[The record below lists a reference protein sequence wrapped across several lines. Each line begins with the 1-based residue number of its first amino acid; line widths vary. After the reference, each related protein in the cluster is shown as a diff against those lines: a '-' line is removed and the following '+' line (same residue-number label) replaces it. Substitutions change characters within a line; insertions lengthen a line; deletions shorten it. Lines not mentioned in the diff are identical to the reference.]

1 MFVALR
7 DLLNAKGRFGLIAGV
22 VALVTFLVVMLTGLT
37 SGLGKQNTS
46 ALEALDPAAVTFDGA
61 DNQSYTTSRIA
72 HADEGTTPLG
82 TGQTLMTRADGT
94 EDSVAVL
101 GLPSG
106 TTLPTGQV
114 LGDDAIASE
123 ALKLSDGESITVG
136 GAPVTVAEQAEDL
149 YFAHSPVLWVPTKTW
164 QAAMHTEAVGT
175 VMLSDN
181 KDTAPEGSVSL
192 KDSFDALPAYSSE
205 QGSLKMIQGFLY
217 LISALVTVAFLSVWT
232 AQRTRDLSI
241 LKAIGASNRYLL
253 KDSIGQAALILALG
267 ALVGTALAAG
277 LGALAANVAPFVLT
291 PASVILPA
299 VAIWILGMGGAALAT
314 RSISRVDPQLALGGA
329 A

>member
-37 SGLGKQNTS
+37 AGLGKQNTS
-46 ALEALDPAAVTFDGA
+46 ALEAFDPAAVTFDDA

-72 HADEGTTPLG
+72 QADKGTTPLG
-82 TGQTLMTRADGT
+82 TGQTLMTRSDGS

-106 TTLPTGQV
+106 TTLPDGQV
-114 LGDDAIASE
+114 LEDHAFASE
-123 ALKLSDGESITVG
+123 ALELADGESITVG
-136 GAPVTVAEQAEDL
+136 GAPVTVSAQAGDL
-149 YFAHSPVLWVPTKTW
+149 YFAHSPVLWVPTETW
-164 QAAMHTEAVGT
+164 QAAMHTDAVGT
-175 VMLSDN
+175 VELSYDEE
-181 KDTAPEGSVSL
+181 TAPEGSVSL
-192 KDSFDALPAYSSE
+192 KDSFEALPAYSSE

-253 KDSIGQAALILALG
+253 KDSIGQAALILAIG
-267 ALVGTALAAG
+267 ALIGTAAAAG

-299 VAIWILGMGGAALAT
+299 LAIWILGMGGAALAT

>member
-37 SGLGKQNTS
+37 AGLGKQNTS

-61 DNQSYTTSRIA
+61 DSQSYTTSRIA

-123 ALKLSDGESITVG
+123 ALKLSDSESITVG

-149 YFAHSPVLWVPTKTW
+149 YFAHSPVLWVPTETW

>member
-37 SGLGKQNTS
+37 AGLGKQNTS
-46 ALEALDPAAVTFDGA
+46 ALEALDPATVTFDGA

-192 KDSFDALPAYSSE
+192 KNSFDALPAYSSE

>member
-37 SGLGKQNTS
+37 AGLGKQNTS
-46 ALEALDPAAVTFDGA
+46 ALEALDPAAVTFDDA

-72 HADEGTTPLG
+72 KADEGTIPLG
-82 TGQTLMTRADGT
+82 TGQTLMSRDDGS
-94 EDSVAVL
+94 EESVAIL

-106 TTLPTGQV
+106 TELPGGQV
-114 LGDDAIASE
+114 LEDHAIASE
-123 ALKLSDGESITVG
+123 GLELADGESITVG
-136 GAPVTVAEQAEDL
+136 GAPVTVSEQAEDL
-149 YFAHSPVLWVPTKTW
+149 YFAHSPVLWVPTETW

-175 VMLSDN
+175 VELSDN
-181 KDTAPEGSVSL
+181 EDTAPEGSVSL
-192 KDSFDALPAYSSE
+192 KDSFQALPAYSSE

-241 LKAIGASNRYLL
+241 LKAIGASNGYLL
-253 KDSIGQAALILALG
+253 KDALG
-267 ALVGTALAAG
+267 QSAVLLAVGVLIGGVAAYG
-277 LGALAANVAPFVLT
+277 LGMWMQGAAPFALSPVT
-291 PASVILPA
+291 AIVPP
-299 VAIWILGMGGAALAT
+299 VAIWALGMVGALIAT
-314 RSISRVDPQLALGGA
+314 RSIVKVNPQQALGGA

>member
-37 SGLGKQNTS
+37 AGLGKQNTS

-61 DNQSYTTSRIA
+61 DSQSYTTSRIA

>member
-37 SGLGKQNTS
+37 AGLGKQNTS
-46 ALEALDPAAVTFDGA
+46 ALEALDPVSVTFEDPE
-61 DNQSYTTSRIA
+61 NPSYTTSRIA
-72 HADEGTTPLG
+72 AADEGTTPLG
-82 TGQTLMTRADGT
+82 TGQTLMTRADGS

-101 GLPSG
+101 GLPAG
-106 TTLPTGQV
+106 TTLPGGQV
-114 LGDDAIASE
+114 LEDHAIASG
-123 ALKLSDGESITVG
+123 ALKLADGESITVG
-136 GAPVTVAEQAEDL
+136 GAPVTVDAQADNL
-149 YFAHSPVLWVPTKTW
+149 YFAHSPVLWVSTETW
-164 QAAMHTEAVGT
+164 QAAMHTQAVGT
-175 VMLSDN
+175 VELSSD
-181 KDTAPEGSVSL
+181 KETAPAGSVSL
-192 KDSFDALPAYSSE
+192 KDSFEALPAYSSE

-267 ALVGTALAAG
+267 AFVGTAAAAAV
-277 LGALAANVAPFVLT
+277 GALAANVAPFVLS

-299 VAIWILGMGGAALAT
+299 LAIWILGMGGAALAT

>member
-37 SGLGKQNTS
+37 AGLGKQNTS
-46 ALEALDPAAVTFDGA
+46 ALEALDPAAVTFEDPE
-61 DNQSYTTSRIA
+61 NPSYTTSRIA
-72 HADEGTTPLG
+72 YADEGTIPLG
-82 TGQTLMTRADGT
+82 TGQTLMTRADGS

-106 TTLPTGQV
+106 TELPTGQV
-114 LGDDAIASE
+114 LGDHAIASE
-123 ALKLSDGESITVG
+123 SLKLSDGESITIG
-136 GAPVTVAEQAEDL
+136 GAPVTVDAQAQDL
-149 YFAHSPVLWVPTKTW
+149 YFSHSPVLWAPTETW
-164 QAAMHTEAVGT
+164 QAAMHTDAVGT
-175 VMLSDN
+175 VELSEN
-181 KDTAPEGSVSL
+181 KDTAPEGSTSVSG
-192 KDSFDALPAYSSE
+192 SFSALPAYSSE

-253 KDSIGQAALILALG
+253 KDSIGQAAVILAIG
-267 ALVGTALAAG
+267 ALIGTAAAAG
-277 LGALAANVAPFVLT
+277 LGLLAAKAAPFVLT

-314 RSISRVDPQLALGGA
+314 RSISRIDPQLALGGA

>member
-37 SGLGKQNTS
+37 AGLGKQNTS
-46 ALEALDPAAVTFDGA
+46 ALEALDPAAVAFDDA

-123 ALKLSDGESITVG
+123 ALKLYDGESITVG
-136 GAPVTVAEQAEDL
+136 GAPVTVAEQAKDL

-164 QAAMHTEAVGT
+164 QAAMHTEAAGT

-253 KDSIGQAALILALG
+253 RDSIGQAALILALG

-291 PASVILPA
+291 PVSVILPA

>member
-37 SGLGKQNTS
+37 AGLGKQNTS
-46 ALEALDPAAVTFDGA
+46 ALEALDPATVTFDGA

>member
-61 DNQSYTTSRIA
+61 DSQSYTTSRIA

-181 KDTAPEGSVSL
+181 KDSAPEGSVSL

>member
-61 DNQSYTTSRIA
+61 DSQSYTTSRIA

-217 LISALVTVAFLSVWT
+217 LISALVTIAFLSVWT

>member
-37 SGLGKQNTS
+37 AGLGKQNTS
-46 ALEALDPAAVTFDGA
+46 ALEALDPAAVTFDDA

-72 HADEGTTPLG
+72 KADEGTTPLG
-82 TGQTLMTRADGT
+82 TGQTLMSRDDGS
-94 EDSVAVL
+94 EESVAIL

-106 TTLPTGQV
+106 TELPGGQV
-114 LGDDAIASE
+114 LEDHAIASE
-123 ALKLSDGESITVG
+123 GLELFDGESITVG
-136 GAPVTVAEQAEDL
+136 GAPVTVSEQAEDL
-149 YFAHSPVLWVPTKTW
+149 YLAHSPVLWVPTETW

-175 VMLSDN
+175 VELSDN
-181 KDTAPEGSVSL
+181 EDTAPEGSVSL
-192 KDSFDALPAYSSE
+192 KDSFQALPAYSSE

-241 LKAIGASNRYLL
+241 LKAIGASNGYLL

-267 ALVGTALAAG
+267 ALIGTAAAAG
-277 LGALAANVAPFVLT
+277 LGLLASQVAPFVLN

-299 VAIWILGMGGAALAT
+299 LAIWILGMGGAALAT

>member
-37 SGLGKQNTS
+37 AGLGKQNTS
-46 ALEALDPAAVTFDGA
+46 ALEALDPAAVTFDDP
-61 DNQSYTTSRIA
+61 DNPSYTTSRIA
-72 HADEGTTPLG
+72 EADEGTTPLG
-82 TGQTLMTRADGT
+82 TGQTLMTRADGS
-94 EDSVAVL
+94 EDSVAIL

-106 TTLPTGQV
+106 TTLPDSQV
-114 LGDDAIASE
+114 LEDHAIASK
-123 ALKLSDGESITVG
+123 ALKLIDGESITVG
-136 GAPVTVAEQAEDL
+136 GAPVTVGTQAEDL
-149 YFAHSPVLWVPTKTW
+149 YFAHSPVLWVPTETW
-164 QAAMHTEAVGT
+164 QAAMHTDAVGT
-175 VMLSDN
+175 VELSDD
-181 KDTAPEGSVSL
+181 KETAPEGSVAL

-241 LKAIGASNRYLL
+241 LKAIGASNSYLL

-267 ALVGTALAAG
+267 AVIGTAAAAG
-277 LGALAANVAPFVLT
+277 LGALAANVAPFVLS

-299 VAIWILGMGGAALAT
+299 LAIWILGMGGAALAT

>member
-37 SGLGKQNTS
+37 AGLGKQNTS
-46 ALEALDPAAVTFDGA
+46 ALEALDPAAVTFEDP

-72 HADEGTTPLG
+72 TAGEGTTPLG

-94 EDSVAVL
+94 EDSVSVL
-101 GLPSG
+101 GLPAG
-106 TTLPTGQV
+106 TTLPGGQV
-114 LGDDAIASE
+114 LEHHAIASE
-123 ALKLSDGESITVG
+123 ALELSDGDSITVG
-136 GAPVTVAEQAEDL
+136 GAPATVGAQTEDL
-149 YFAHSPVLWVPTKTW
+149 YFAHSPVLWVPTETW

-175 VMLSDN
+175 AELSDS
-181 KDTAPEGSVSL
+181 KETAPEGSVSL
-192 KDSFDALPAYSSE
+192 KDSFEALPAYSSE

-241 LKAIGASNRYLL
+241 LKAIGASNGYLL

-267 ALVGTALAAG
+267 ALVGTAAAAA
-277 LGALAANVAPFVLT
+277 LGALAAAVAPFVLS

-299 VAIWILGMGGAALAT
+299 LAIWILGMGGAALAT

>member
-37 SGLGKQNTS
+37 AGLGKQNTS

-123 ALKLSDGESITVG
+123 ALKLSDSESITVG

-149 YFAHSPVLWVPTKTW
+149 YFAHSPVLWVPTETW

>member
-1 MFVALR
+1 M
-7 DLLNAKGRFGLIAGV
+7 
-22 VALVTFLVVMLTGLT
+22 
-37 SGLGKQNTS
+37 
-46 ALEALDPAAVTFDGA
+46 AVGDF
-61 DNQSYTTSRIA
+61 
-72 HADEGTTPLG
+72 
-82 TGQTLMTRADGT
+82 
-94 EDSVAVL
+94 
-101 GLPSG
+101 
-106 TTLPTGQV
+106 
-114 LGDDAIASE
+114 DDAIASE

-136 GAPVTVAEQAEDL
+136 GAPVTVTEQAEDL